1 MFKTRDHK
9 DVTHE
14 VGARHQSFGIEP
26 DGFYCDDMALV
37 CCELGEVQSKFV
49 NDKDELGV
57 DVAAL

>member
-1 MFKTRDHK
+1 MKLERGTK
-9 DVTHE
+9 V
-14 VGARHQSFGIEP
+14 SGIEP